1 MITFWVIVV
10 AMLVLSLW
18 FVIPSLASRKITEV
32 LESKDSNVS
41 IYKQKL
47 AELETNEEGLDQAQ
61 LEQARKEIELGLLH
75 DTSATETSPTPGIA
89 AQSQKLAT
97 IFVGIL
103 VPLIAFSFYWQL
115 APEPFEPLL
124 SYTPSGKTKQ
134 AHQQKNNN
142 LPPIEEMVAK
152 LEAKLKQSPGDA
164 KGWALLGRTYFVM
177 GRYDDAAMSYGRAHQ
192 LAGDE
197 PEMLANYAEAL
208 AMTQGGSLKG
218 QPAKL
223 VEKSLAKLPQHPKSL
238 WLGGLSAF
246 QSDKFQLAIDR
257 WQSLLNMHPDKS
269 GEGAKVLQQRI
280 SEAQQR
286 LGGKTGATA
295 TIAQKPKA
303 PSPSTGTKT
312 VVQVQVQLDP
322 KLKARA
328 SPTDTVF
335 VFARAVQ
342 GPPMPLAIVRKQ
354 VKDLPIT
361 VQLDDSMAMMANM
374 TMSSFPQVYIGARIS
389 KSGNARPQAGDL
401 QGRSAPVKTGG
412 KHKTVKISINTE
424 VL

>member
-18 FVIPSLASRKITEV
+18 FVIPSLASRHTTEV
-32 LESKDSNVS
+32 LENIDSNVS

-61 LEQARKEIELGLLH
+61 FEQAKKEIELGLLH
-75 DTSATETSPTPGIA
+75 DTSATETSQTPGIA

-97 IFVGIL
+97 IVVGIL
-103 VPLIAFSFYWQL
+103 VPVIAFTFYWML
-115 APEPFEPLL
+115 APTPFEPLL
-124 SYTPSGKTKQ
+124 SYSPSDNTNRQ
-134 AHQQKNNN
+134 HQQASKN
-142 LPPIEEMVAK
+142 LPPVEEMVAK

-164 KGWALLGRTYFVM
+164 KGWSLLGRTYFVM

-192 LAGDE
+192 LTGDE
-197 PEMLANYAEAL
+197 PELLANYAEAL
-208 AMTQGGSLKG
+208 AMTQGGNLKG
-218 QPAKL
+218 QAAKL
-223 VEKSLAKLPQHPKSL
+223 VDKSLAKLPQHPKSL
-238 WLGGLSAF
+238 WLGGLAAF
-246 QSDKFQLAIDR
+246 QSDKFQLAIER

-286 LGGKTGATA
+286 LGGKTSTT

-303 PSPSTGTKT
+303 STSPSAAKT
-312 VVQVQVQLDP
+312 VLNVQVQLDP
-322 KLKARA
+322 KLKAKA

-401 QGRSAPVKTGG
+401 QGRSTPVKTGG